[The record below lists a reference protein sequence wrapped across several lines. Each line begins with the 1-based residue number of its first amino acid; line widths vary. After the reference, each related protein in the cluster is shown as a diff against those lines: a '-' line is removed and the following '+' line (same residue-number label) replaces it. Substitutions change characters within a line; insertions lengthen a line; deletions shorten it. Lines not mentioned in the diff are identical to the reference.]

1 MPRHWEPEDRDDQP
15 DIWHS
20 GRLVEISEAGL
31 DFVKVRKCIHCGAIA
46 PYQTLCIPRIDKKTA
61 AAEADYEDFVMEQVE
76 GSRYPVNELCN
87 CLDCKPPR
95 PLDW

>member
-1 MPRHWEPEDRDDQP
+1 MPGHWEPEDRDDQP

-61 AAEADYEDFVMEQVE
+61 TEADDEDLEIGQ
-76 GSRYPVNELCN
+76 RYPVNELCD
-87 CLDCKPPR
+87 CLDCKPPK
-95 PLDW
+95 PYLQSE